1 MIIFAKSS
9 TLDVDGILYPPQN
22 FRAAIFN
29 RNNHMGW
36 GVRGGG
42 GGGEFC
48 GNYLIIFSRT
58 VFMVGEMEQDG
69 SKEGVFTRCRLAELQ
84 LGV

>member
-1 MIIFAKSS
+1 MLTGSYIHLK
-9 TLDVDGILYPPQN
+9 TLEQLFSIE
-22 FRAAIFN
+22 RTT
-29 RNNHMGW
+29 
-36 GVRGGG
+36 GGG
-42 GGGEFC
+42 GGGGFC

-69 SKEGVFTRCRLAELQ
+69 SKEGVFTRYRLAELQ

>member
-1 MIIFAKSS
+1 MLTGSYIHLK
-9 TLDVDGILYPPQN
+9 TLEQLFSIE
-22 FRAAIFN
+22 RTT
-29 RNNHMGW
+29 
-36 GVRGGG
+36 GGG
-42 GGGEFC
+42 GGGFC

-69 SKEGVFTRCRLAELQ
+69 SKEGVFTRYRLAELQ

>member
-29 RNNHMGW
+29 RNNHSVGC
-36 GVRGGG
+36 GGG
-42 GGGEFC
+42 GFC

>member
-1 MIIFAKSS
+1 MLTGSYIHLK
-9 TLDVDGILYPPQN
+9 TLEQLFSIE
-22 FRAAIFN
+22 RTT
-29 RNNHMGW
+29 GW
-36 GVRGGG
+36 GEGGG
-42 GGGEFC
+42 GFC

-69 SKEGVFTRCRLAELQ
+69 SKEGVFTRYRLAELQ

>member
-1 MIIFAKSS
+1 MQKALLWMLTGSYIHLK
-9 TLDVDGILYPPQN
+9 TLEQLFSIE
-22 FRAAIFN
+22 RTT
-29 RNNHMGW
+29 GW
-36 GVRGGG
+36 GVGGG
-42 GGGEFC
+42 GGFC

-69 SKEGVFTRCRLAELQ
+69 SKEGVFTRYRLAELQ

>member
-29 RNNHMGW
+29 RKNHR
-36 GVRGGG
+36 VGGG
-42 GGGEFC
+42 GGGFC

-69 SKEGVFTRCRLAELQ
+69 SKEGVFTRYRLAELQ

>member
-29 RNNHMGW
+29 RKNHR
-36 GVRGGG
+36 VGGG
-42 GGGEFC
+42 GVDSAE
-48 GNYLIIFSRT
+48 IIWSFFPVQFSWWVRWNRT
-58 VFMVGEMEQDG
+58 DLKKAFLRATGLLNC
-69 SKEGVFTRCRLAELQ
+69 S
-84 LGV
+84 

>member
-29 RNNHMGW
+29 RKNH
-36 GVRGGG
+36 GGG
-42 GGGEFC
+42 GGGEGGGFG
-48 GNYLIIFSRT
+48 GNYF
-58 VFMVGEMEQDG
+58 
-69 SKEGVFTRCRLAELQ
+69 
-84 LGV
+84 

>member
-29 RNNHMGW
+29 RKNH
-36 GVRGGG
+36 GGG
-42 GGGEFC
+42 GGGGGVDSAE
-48 GNYLIIFSRT
+48 II
-58 VFMVGEMEQDG
+58 
-69 SKEGVFTRCRLAELQ
+69 L
-84 LGV
+84 

>member
-22 FRAAIFN
+22 FGAAIFN
-29 RNNHMGW
+29 RNDL
-36 GVRGGG
+36 RGKK
-42 GGGEFC
+42 FW
-48 GNYLIIFSRT
+48 GNYLIIFSRS
-58 VFMVGEMEQDG
+58 VLMVGEMEQDG
-69 SKEGVFTRCRLAELQ
+69 SKKGLFMHYGLAELQ

>member
-29 RNNHMGW
+29 RKNHR
-36 GVRGGG
+36 VGGG
-42 GGGEFC
+42 VGCC

-69 SKEGVFTRCRLAELQ
+69 SKEGVFTRYRLAELQ

>member
-29 RNNHMGW
+29 RNNH
-36 GVRGGG
+36 R

-69 SKEGVFTRCRLAELQ
+69 SKEGVFTHCRLAELQ